1 MNEDILR
8 KFQEKLESL
17 AGIVHRVSGINAAAD
32 QVIAILQE
40 KRAAKVAMSMLPE
53 ELSSALELRCA
64 EAGME
69 LLKPPFGSPDIAGA
83 LDSVEVGISWAAF
96 AIAEA
101 GAIVEFTVDDSHRLV
116 SMLPQVHVAVLPA
129 AEVVETLQEA
139 AAPIRN
145 FFQQN
150 PLNAIVSFISGPS
163 RTGDIE
169 MRLILGVHGPAET
182 HAVIIS

>member
-8 KFQEKLESL
+8 KFQQKHESL
-17 AGIVHRVSGINAAAD
+17 AGVIHRVSGINAAAD
-32 QVIAILQE
+32 RVIAILQE
-40 KRAAKVAMSMLPE
+40 KRAAKVAMSNLPE

-69 LLKPPFGSPDIAGA
+69 LLKPPFGGPDIPGA
-83 LDSVEVGISWAAF
+83 LDSVEVGISWADF
-96 AIAEA
+96 AIAET
-101 GAIVEFTVDDSHRLV
+101 GAVVEFTVDDSHRLV
-116 SMLPQVHVAVLPA
+116 SMLPQVHVAVLRA

-145 FFQQN
+145 FYRQN

-182 HAVIIS
+182 HAVIIN

>member
-1 MNEDILR
+1 MNEDILL
-8 KFQEKLESL
+8 KFKQKHESL
-17 AGIVHRVSGINAAAD
+17 AGVTHRVSGIKAAAD

-40 KRAAKVAMSMLPE
+40 KKASKVAMGMLPE
-53 ELSSALELRCA
+53 ELSSALEQRCA
-64 EAGME
+64 DAGMN
-69 LLKPPFGSPDIAGA
+69 LIKPPFDAPDIPGA
-83 LDSVEVGISWAAF
+83 LDPVEVGISWASF
-96 AIAEA
+96 AIADT
-101 GAIVEFTVDDSHRLV
+101 GSIVEFTVDDSHRLI
-116 SMLPQVHVAVLPA
+116 SALPRVHVSVLRA

-150 PLNAIVSFISGPS
+150 PRNAIVTFISGPS

-182 HAVIIS
+182 HAVIID